1 MKINYTYLG
10 IGILI
15 LGAGFYLLNKS
26 KSNATPSQDS
36 VKLDDVTLNTFIKY
50 LYDRGYSVEQL
61 PEDLKKELTTEQ
73 MDKIREAL
81 KNYKP

>member
-1 MKINYTYLG
+1 
-10 IGILI
+10 
-15 LGAGFYLLNKS
+15 
-26 KSNATPSQDS
+26 
-36 VKLDDVTLNTFIKY
+36 LDDASLNTFIKY